1 MVVREDSVKER
12 RFDERQLWEWSKAN
26 MARFQVPTVVEFVWA
41 LKKTPTGKIDKS
53 NLVADGGVRFSGR

>member
-1 MVVREDSVKER
+1 
-12 RFDERQLWEWSKAN
+12 
-26 MARFQVPTVVEFVWA
+26 